1 VTWIKID
8 DTLPNNP
15 KILPLSDGA
24 FRLYI
29 EALCY
34 CNQYLTDGFL
44 ADAVLLRLDINNN
57 RKELVEACLWIE
69 CLDGMQIND
78 YTEHQTAKSEVEKK
92 REQNKERSSRYRS
105 RVTNAEVTHPEY
117 RIQNTDTEINTSSN
131 KFDDFWSVYPRK
143 VGKRDAERA
152 YGRALKVAT
161 SEEIF
166 EGAKRYAADPNRTAE
181 FTAHPATWL
190 NRGSWADDPIPSKS
204 PANGSQRLATAPT
217 PTPPRFTAEDSPRG
231 APMPDSVK
239 ALLGRLGDLR
249 E

>member
-1 VTWIKID
+1 MTWIKID

-29 EALCY
+29 EGLCY
-34 CNQYLTDGFL
+34 ANQYLTDGFL
-44 ADAVLLRLDINNN
+44 ADPVLIRLDPNNN
-57 RKELVEACLWIE
+57 RRELVDACLWIE

-105 RVTNAEVTHPEY
+105 RVSNAEVTHPEY
-117 RIQNTDTEINTSSN
+117 RIQNTDTEVTTSSN
-131 KFDDFWSVYPRK
+131 KFDEFWVVYPRK
-143 VGKRDAERA
+143 VGKQDAQRA
-152 YGRALKVAT
+152 YTRALKIAT

-166 EGAKRYAADPNRTAE
+166 EGAKRYASDPNRVDQ

-190 NRGSWADDPIPSKS
+190 NRGSWADQPLPLRT
-204 PANGSQRLATAPT
+204 PQNGSRAVITT
-217 PTPPRFTAEDSPRG
+217 PTIVPPRYTAEEQPQG
-231 APMPDSVK
+231 APMPESVR

>member
-44 ADAVLLRLDINNN
+44 ADAVLLRLDLNNH

-152 YGRALKVAT
+152 YVRALKVAT
-161 SEEIF
+161 SEEIL
-166 EGAKRYAADPNRTAE
+166 EGAKRYATDPNRLGE

-190 NRGSWADDPIPSKS
+190 NRGSWADEPLPPRT
-204 PANGSQRLATAPT
+204 PANGSQRLVTT
-217 PTPPRFTAEDSPRG
+217 PTVLPPRFTADEAPQG

-249 E
+249 Q

>member
-1 VTWIKID
+1 MTWIKID

-29 EALCY
+29 EGLCY
-34 CNQYLTDGFL
+34 ANQYLTDGFL
-44 ADAVLLRLDINNN
+44 ADAVLLRLDPNNN
-57 RKELVEACLWIE
+57 RQELVDACLWIE
-69 CLDGMQIND
+69 CLGGLQIND

-152 YGRALKVAT
+152 YVRALKVAT
-161 SEEIF
+161 SEEIL
-166 EGAKRYAADPNRTAE
+166 EGAKRYATDPNRLGE

-190 NRGSWADDPIPSKS
+190 NRGSWGDQP
-204 PANGSQRLATAPT
+204 L
-217 PTPPRFTAEDSPRG
+217 PPRTLEARKFETPRAVLPPVYDPSEFRRED
-231 APMPDSVK
+231 AVPMPTDLKNLFGSV
-239 ALLGRLGDLR
+239 
-249 E
+249 

>member
-105 RVTNAEVTHPEY
+105 RVSNAEITHPEY
-117 RIQNTDTEINTSSN
+117 RIQNTEIKTSSN
-131 KFDDFWSVYPRK
+131 KFDEFWSVYPRK

-152 YGRALKVAT
+152 YVRALKVAS

-204 PANGSQRLATAPT
+204 TTNGSQRLATAPT
-217 PTPPRFTAEDSPRG
+217 PTPPRFSADDQPQGVS
-231 APMPDSVK
+231 MPDSVK